1 MKRGVWLGFLA
12 ASACSAL
19 ATTSSVARADEREQC
34 VAAAD
39 QAQDLRDKGQYRRA
53 REQMLVCSRDVC
65 PGAVKRDCAQWL
77 TDLDTAAPTIVVS
90 AKSNGSDITGVKVSL
105 DGQVLT
111 EKLDGKPMLVDPGEH
126 TLRYETAGAAPKE
139 EKVVIITGQKMRIM
153 TVTFTTDAPP
163 PPPPPPGGDGG
174 GEKAPIPVLAYVLG
188 GVGVV
193 GLGAATFFWLSG
205 LGDKSHL
212 EDTCGPKNGKPG
224 FCAQSDVDSARTK
237 LVIGDVSGGIGLV
250 ALGAAAYFVIA
261 RPKVEAKA
269 QTTGWNL
276 DVRPLP
282 GGGAAFVGASF

>member
-1 MKRGVWLGFLA
+1 MKRGIWLGLLA
-12 ASACSAL
+12 LSASSTL
-19 ATTSSVARADEREQC
+19 ATTNAFADEREQC

-53 REQMLVCSRDVC
+53 RESMLVCSRDVC

-77 TDLDTAAPTIVVS
+77 TDLDTSAPTLVVS
-90 AKSNGSDITGVKVSL
+90 AKSGGSDLTAVKVSI
-105 DGQVLT
+105 DGQMLT
-111 EKLDGKPMLVDPGEH
+111 EKLDGKPILVDPGEH
-126 TLRYETAGAAPKE
+126 TMRYESPGAAPKE
-139 EKVVIITGQKMRIM
+139 EKVVLIVGQKNRLM
-153 TVTFTTDAPP
+153 TVIFVPEGPVTPP
-163 PPPPPPGGDGG
+163 PPPPDTS
-174 GEKAPIPVLAYVLG
+174 ERAPIPIIAYVLG

-224 FCAQSDVDSARTK
+224 TCLQGDVDSARTK
-237 LVIGDVSGGIGLV
+237 LVIDDVSGGIGIV

-261 RPKVEAKA
+261 RPKAEAKA
-269 QTTGWNL
+269 QMGWNV

-282 GGGAAFVGASF
+282 GGGAAFLGGRF

>member
-1 MKRGVWLGFLA
+1 MKRGIWLGLLA
-12 ASACSAL
+12 SSAL
-19 ATTSSVARADEREQC
+19 LSMSGVAFADEREQC

-39 QAQDLRDKGQYRRA
+39 QAQDLRDKGFYRRA

-77 TDLDTAAPTIVVS
+77 TDLDTAAPTVVVS
-90 AKSNGSDITGVKVSL
+90 AKVAGSDITAVKVSL
-105 DGQVLT
+105 DGQPLT
-111 EKLDGKPMLVDPGEH
+111 DKLDGKPILVDPGEH
-126 TLRYETAGAAPKE
+126 TFRYETPGSAPKE
-139 EKVVIITGQKMRIM
+139 EKVVIIVGQKNRVMNVAFSPEAGL
-153 TVTFTTDAPP
+153 VTPPVAPE
-163 PPPPPPGGDGG
+163 GDR
-174 GEKAPIPVLAYVLG
+174 APIPIIAYVLG

-212 EDTCGPKNGKPG
+212 EDTCGPKPG
-224 FCAQSDVDSARTK
+224 RLASCSQSDVDSAHTK
-237 LVIGDVSGGIGLV
+237 LVIGDVSGGIGIV

-261 RPKVEAKA
+261 RPRVEAKA
-269 QTTGWNL
+269 QTGWNV

>member
-1 MKRGVWLGFLA
+1 MKRGIWLGLLA
-12 ASACSAL
+12 SSAL
-19 ATTSSVARADEREQC
+19 LSMSGVAFADEREQC
-34 VAAAD
+34 VTAAD
-39 QAQDLRDKGQYRRA
+39 QAQDLRDKGFYRRA

-77 TDLDTAAPTIVVS
+77 TDLDTAAPTVVVS
-90 AKSNGSDITGVKVSL
+90 AKVGGSDITAVKVSL
-105 DGQVLT
+105 DGQPLT
-111 EKLDGKPMLVDPGEH
+111 DKLDGKPILVDPGEH
-126 TLRYETAGAAPKE
+126 TFRYETPGAPAKE
-139 EKVVIITGQKMRIM
+139 EKAVIIAGQKNRVMS
-153 TVTFTTDAPP
+153 VVFGPEAPNTGNTGGSQP
-163 PPPPPPGGDGG
+163 PAQDG

-212 EDTCGPKNGKPG
+212 EDTCGPKNGKAG
-224 FCAQSDVDSARTK
+224 FCSQSDVDSARTK
-237 LVIGDVSGGIGLV
+237 LVIGDISGGVGIV

-269 QTTGWNL
+269 QTGWNV

>member
-1 MKRGVWLGFLA
+1 VKRGIWLGLLGSSVF
-12 ASACSAL
+12 SAL
-19 ATTSSVARADEREQC
+19 STVSTVALADEREQC

-65 PGAVKRDCAQWL
+65 PGAVKRDCTQWL
-77 TDLDTAAPTIVVS
+77 ADLETAAPTIVVS
-90 AKSNGSDITGVKVSL
+90 AKSGGSDITAVKVSI
-105 DGQVLT
+105 DGQPLT

-126 TLRYETAGAAPKE
+126 TLRYETAGSVPKE

-153 TVTFTTDAPP
+153 TVTFSPDAVVTPP
-163 PPPPPPGGDGG
+163 PPPPDAGGDR
-174 GEKAPIPVLAYVLG
+174 APVPIIAYVLG

-224 FCAQSDVDSARTK
+224 FCSQSDVDSARTK

-269 QTTGWNL
+269 QMGWNV